1 MARGPLYGMRRSKV
15 RMIRSTPAVAMIPE
29 EASAPP
35 AYLFQSCVKI
45 SAGCGGGREMVCC
58 CCWGFEEAEARR
70 RFRLGGVWWTGISAT
85 RWYLAE
91 VGVRRSK
98 RRRRESEET
107 AERRAGFRG
116 EKVVE

>member
-1 MARGPLYGMRRSKV
+1 
-15 RMIRSTPAVAMIPE
+15 MILSTPAVAMMPE

-35 AYLFQSCVKI
+35 AYLFQSWVKI
-45 SAGCGGGREMVCC
+45 SAGCGGGRGKAC
-58 CCWGFEEAEARR
+58 CCWELLDARSR
-70 RFRLGGVWWTGISAT
+70 LRLGGVWWTGMSAT